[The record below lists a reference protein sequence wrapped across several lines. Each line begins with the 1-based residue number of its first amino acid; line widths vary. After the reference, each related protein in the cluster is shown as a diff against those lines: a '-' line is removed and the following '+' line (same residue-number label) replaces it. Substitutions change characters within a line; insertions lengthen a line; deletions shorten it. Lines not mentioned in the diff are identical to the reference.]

1 MTTDEKIDDYLASI
15 GATLLATYLH
25 QTKRDA
31 WECDAWSV
39 QIKTTKHS
47 EAVPFF
53 TGLGLRAK
61 PTPLQKRAA
70 QRSVGLMLTDQK
82 NRTRMYRRYL
92 AHVETLRKPKAPEA
106 ASVLH
111 SLLLDAQALEQSF
124 YDWAGD
130 LGFDTDSRK
139 ALATYE
145 ACCESG
151 QTMRKLFTR
160 QQRETLNKLLED
172 Y

>member
-15 GATLLATYLH
+15 GATLTATYLH
-25 QTKRDA
+25 KTQRDKR
-31 WECDAWSV
+31 ECDAWSV
-39 QIKTTKHS
+39 QIKTPRHS
-47 EAVPFF
+47 EVTPFF

-61 PTPLQKRAA
+61 PTPLQKHAA
-70 QRSVGLMLTDQK
+70 QRSVGLMPTDQK
-82 NRTRMYRRYL
+82 NNTSTYRRYL
-92 AHVETLRKPKAPEA
+92 THVETLREPKAPTA

-124 YDWAGD
+124 SDWAGD

-139 ALATYE
+139 ALSTYE